1 MKIAKGKKN
10 QQTMRKKTKRQK
22 CRRYRQG
29 IRGFITQTEPIE
41 KIAKTSCD
49 LGVRMEDYTDT
60 GLMAERTDS
69 PKNQSR

>member
-10 QQTMRKKTKRQK
+10 HQTMRKKAERQK

-29 IRGFITQTEPIE
+29 IRDFITQTEPIE
-41 KIAKTSCD
+41 KTAKSSCD
-49 LGVRMEDYTDT
+49 LGVRMEDYTDP

-69 PKNQSR
+69 P